1 MFDAIDTNERGQVGI
16 GTLIIFIAMVLVAAV
31 AAGVLI
37 NTAGL
42 LESTASDTGQ
52 DSQAQVSN
60 QLTVVSAS
68 GHIDSGNV
76 SSLNFTVMKSSG
88 SGDIDLS
95 AATVQLKTDEVS
107 KTLTFANDTA
117 AGART
122 FAVYEINDTDINNPL
137 HDGPDG
143 ASVVLDSSSDRRVVR
158 IDLNTMNNQ
167 LAELQEGE
175 EATVTFVDQSGAST
189 IYGVNV
195 PNTISDETT
204 VAV

>member
-1 MFDAIDTNERGQVGI
+1 MELPTNETDRGQVGI

-60 QLTVVSAS
+60 QLTVLHA
-68 GHIDSGNV
+68 SGNV
-76 SSLNFTVMKSSG
+76 DSTTDNVTDLNFTIMKSAG
-88 SGDIDLS
+88 SNDIDI
-95 AATVQLKTDEVS
+95 ANATVEYQSENTAQ
-107 KTLTFANDTA
+107 TLSWSDTA
-117 AGART
+117 SGT
-122 FAVYEINDTDINNPL
+122 EFAVYPIDSDTAFTNGTD
-137 HDGPDG
+137 DGLTLNSQDDR
-143 ASVVLDSSSDRRVVR
+143 VVIRLDLDS
-158 IDLNTMNNQ
+158 LNDQ
-167 LAELQEGE
+167 LQEGE
-175 EATVTFVDQSGAST
+175 EAMVTFVDQSGAST

-195 PNTISDETT
+195 PDTISDESY